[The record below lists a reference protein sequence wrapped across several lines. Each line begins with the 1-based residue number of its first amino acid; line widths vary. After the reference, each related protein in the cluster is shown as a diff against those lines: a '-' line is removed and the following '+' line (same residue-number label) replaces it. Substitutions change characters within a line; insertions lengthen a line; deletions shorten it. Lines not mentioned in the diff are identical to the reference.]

1 MSARASRD
9 RTVRGHWQGGFTL
22 LEAVVVIVITG
33 IVSAMVAVFIRA
45 PVEGYIDSVARAE
58 LTDAA
63 DTALRRLT
71 REVRTALPNSLRE
84 GPPGAACIEFLP
96 TLGGGRYRVAPR
108 DAGTGDILGFS
119 LADQTFDVLAQSNL
133 PPPAGFAGT
142 SAVVY
147 NLGITDAD
155 AYNPVLRAG
164 SGLNGVNRVA
174 INAGASGVGLI
185 TLAAAN
191 QFPFRS
197 PGNRFQ
203 VIANNSVVYYCANN
217 AVWRATRAL
226 PAGAALAGPA
236 ACPQND
242 FAGPTLLVG
251 NVDCAT
257 SSFTYAPAAA
267 QRNGI
272 LAVTLVLTQPGA
284 RAAETISLYQE
295 VQVDNTP

>member
-9 RTVRGHWQGGFTL
+9 RTVRGRWQDGFTL

-33 IVSAMVAVFIRA
+33 IISAMVAVFIRA

-71 REVRTALPNSLRE
+71 REVRTALPNSLRA
-84 GPPGAACIEFLP
+84 GTTQCFEFLP
-96 TLGGGRYRVAPR
+96 TVGGGRYRVAPR
-108 DAGTGDILGFS
+108 DVGTGDILDFS

-133 PPPAGFAGT
+133 PPPGGFANT
-142 SAVVY
+142 SVVIY
-147 NLGITDAD
+147 NLGIPGAD
-155 AYNPVLRAG
+155 AYTAGDLNRA
-164 SGLNGVNRVA
+164 A
-174 INAGASGVGLI
+174 INAGLSNAGSISLV
-185 TLAAAN
+185 APN
-191 QFPFRS
+191 RFPLSS

-203 VIANNSVVYYCANN
+203 VIENT
-217 AVWRATRAL
+217 AVIYS
-226 PAGAALAGPA
+226 
-236 ACPQND
+236 C
-242 FAGPTLLVG
+242 VG
-251 NVDCAT
+251 NVLSRSTRAITALPLAVCPAGGTVLLGNVNCAT

-284 RAAETISLYQE
+284 RGAETISLYQE